1 MISRIADHCFWFG
14 RYIERAESTAR
25 GLVATRNL
33 ALDAE
38 LDPTQCWRPVLIVSG
53 EEARFNEHEGPAACA
68 DGERVERYMTWE
80 EQNLSCLRSTI
91 NAARLNARAIRDVLS
106 LEAFETTNE
115 LYLWIASPAAREE
128 FNHNRFGFYRK
139 IRQSCQLCLGLLR
152 STMLHDTPLDM
163 IWLGVLLERVSQTAR
178 LLDVHHYAVQDLEE
192 STADAVWLSLLRACS
207 GFESYLKR
215 SHGKV
220 TGLGVASFLFGEPQ
234 FPRSVHYCVRS
245 SFERFCAIRPPAE
258 AHLPG
263 QETYT
268 RFLALDT
275 WLSQQMKAPLEL
287 AQLHELLTHVVNESS
302 EICQGLATELFG
314 YS

>member
-38 LDPTQCWRPVLIVSG
+38 LDPKQCWRPVLIVSG
-53 EEARFNEHEGPAACA
+53 EEARFNDKLSADACG
-68 DGERVERYMTWE
+68 DGEVVERYMTWDD
-80 EQNLSCLRSTI
+80 QNLSCLRNTI

-115 LYLWIASPAAREE
+115 LYLWISSPEAQHE
-128 FNHNRFGFYRK
+128 FQHNRFGFYRK
-139 IRQSCQLCLGLLR
+139 IRQACQLCLGLLR
-152 STMLHDTPLDM
+152 STMLHDTPLDI

-178 LLDVHHYAVQDLEE
+178 LLDVHHYAVRDLSE
-192 STADAVWLSLLRACS
+192 STADAVWLALLRACS

-220 TGLGVASFLFGEPQ
+220 TDLGVASFLFGEPQ
-234 FPRSVHYCVRS
+234 FPRSVRYCVRS
-245 SFERFCAIRPPAE
+245 AYERFCAIRPPAR
-258 AHLPG
+258 ADLPG
-263 QETYT
+263 AQTYE
-268 RFLALDT
+268 RLLALDE
-275 WLSQQMKAPLEL
+275 WHSLKLKDPLDL
-287 AQLHELLTHVVNESS
+287 TQLHEMLTHVVNESGETCNS
-302 EICQGLATELFG
+302 LATELFG